1 MISGVRYWLYNQKIT
16 SLRSSCIATKL
27 HLAKVT
33 PIKNYKGTNLE
44 TVRGGDHNPNRFGMI
59 RKDEQNDEGNVHID
73 TSDDRLSLDK

>member
-33 PIKNYKGTNLE
+33 PIKNSNGTNLE
-44 TVRGGDHNPNRFGMI
+44 IVSGGDHNLNRYGMI
-59 RKDEQNDEGNVHID
+59 RKDDLNDEENVHID
-73 TSDDRLSLDK
+73 TSDDLLSLDK